1 LDDECTQALA
11 IKFRAF
17 EISPSGLS
25 FGMNAAII
33 PVRVWDLPTRIFHWV
48 LAFCVLASIVSAY
61 VGGNAMVWH
70 FRLGYASFALI
81 LFRIVWGIVGG
92 HWSRFT
98 NFIYAPSATMRYLR
112 GKSLP
117 GEHHD
122 VGHNPLGAF
131 SVLAFLFLLAVQVG
145 TGLFSDDEISNTGP
159 LINFVSGSTS
169 LALTRWH
176 RNFGQYLII
185 ALIVLHIGAILYYL
199 LRKKK
204 NLIGP
209 MLSGDKSLMTHAP
222 ASADNVRTRL
232 VALVLLAICVGVVAW
247 VVKLGG

>member
-1 LDDECTQALA
+1 MSEET
-11 IKFRAF
+11 
-17 EISPSGLS
+17 IS
-25 FGMNAAII
+25 I
-33 PVRVWDLPTRIFHWV
+33 RVWDLPTRVFHWV
-48 LAFCVLASIVSAY
+48 LAFCVLSSIVSAY
-61 VGGNAMVWH
+61 MGGNAMIWH

-81 LFRIVWGIVGG
+81 LFRVVWGIVGG
-92 HWSRFT
+92 RWSRFG

-122 VGHNPLGAF
+122 IGHNPLGAF
-131 SVLAFLFLLAVQVG
+131 SVFGLLFLLALQVG
-145 TGLFSDDEISNTGP
+145 TGLFADDEISNTGP

-169 LALTRWH
+169 LSLTKWH

-185 ALIVLHIGAILYYL
+185 ALIVLHVGAILYYL
-199 LRKKK
+199 LRKKE

-209 MLSGDKSLMTHAP
+209 MLTGDKALVANAP
-222 ASADNVRTRL
+222 ASIDNFRTRL
-232 VALVLLAICVGVVAW
+232 AAIVLLAICIGVVAW